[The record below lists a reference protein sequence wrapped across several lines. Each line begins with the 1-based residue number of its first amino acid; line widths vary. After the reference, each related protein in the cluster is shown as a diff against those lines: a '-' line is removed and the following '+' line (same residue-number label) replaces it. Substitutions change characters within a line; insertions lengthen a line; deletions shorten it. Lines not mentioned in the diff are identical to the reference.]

1 MLIALKKEKTSHII
15 GRMEISDFGKKLT
28 ERSGILSLMDD
39 LGRPLPEGVTPYPLG
54 GGNPAR
60 VEEVERLYEDR
71 MKAMLESKEFLSVIS
86 AYDAPQGRMT
96 FLKDIASYFSKRYG
110 WPVSERNIAVTS
122 GSQMSMFF
130 LFNLFSGRYG
140 EGEKHILFPLM
151 PEYVGYADQSIYRNM
166 MRSVPSRL
174 EYYDDHSFKYILDK
188 GAVSSYLD
196 EHDDVGA
203 IAFSRPTNPSG
214 NVLRDDEVQF
224 LSSEAERHG
233 IPLIIDNAYGLPFPS
248 IIFSDAHITWNE
260 NIILSMSLSKIG
272 LPSIRT
278 GIVVASE
285 EVIEALSNINAIVSL
300 TAGSFGQALAGS
312 LIASGELERISRDV
326 VMPFYKEKS
335 ARCREYINTYFKG
348 TDYYYHRSEG
358 SIFIWLYLPGL
369 RISSLEFYQKLKEKG
384 VVTVPGEYSFYGSE
398 EQLEGNAYPHPH
410 YDKCLRL
417 NYSADD
423 ECVRNGI
430 RIIALLYRE
439 YS

>member
-1 MLIALKKEKTSHII
+1 
-15 GRMEISDFGKKLT
+15 MEISDFGKKLT
-28 ERSGILSLMDD
+28 ERSGILALMDD
-39 LGRPLPEGVTPYPLG
+39 LGRPLPEGVTPCPLG

-60 VEEVERLYEDR
+60 IEAVEELYEER
-71 MKAMLESKEFLSVIS
+71 MRQMLDSKEFLSVIS
-86 AYDAPQGRMT
+86 AYDAPQGRMA
-96 FLKDIASYFSKRYG
+96 FLNDLALYFSKRYG
-110 WPVSERNIAVTS
+110 WPISKDNIAVTS

-130 LFNLFSGRYG
+130 LFNLFSGKYG

-151 PEYVGYADQSIYRNM
+151 PEYVGYADQSIYPNM

-174 EYYDDHSFKYILDK
+174 EYYSDHTFKYILDK
-188 GAVSSYLD
+188 EAVSSYLD
-196 EHDDVGA
+196 GHPDVGA

-214 NVLRDDEVQF
+214 NVLRDDEVLF
-224 LSSEAERHG
+224 LSKEAEKHS

-248 IIFSDAHITWNE
+248 IIFSDADIIWNE

-278 GIVVASE
+278 GIVIARK

-312 LIASGELERISRDV
+312 LIASGELERISQSV

-335 ARCREYINTYFKG
+335 AKCQEYINRYFSG

-358 SIFIWLYLPGL
+358 SIFIWLYLPSL
-369 RISSLEFYQKLKEKG
+369 RISTIEFYQKLKEKG

-398 EQLEGNAYPHPH
+398 EQIQGKVYPHPH

-417 NYSADD
+417 NYSTDD
-423 ECVRNGI
+423 ESVENGI
-430 RIIALLYRE
+430 RIISLLYRQ
-439 YS
+439 YSLKKQ

>member
-1 MLIALKKEKTSHII
+1 
-15 GRMEISDFGKKLT
+15 MEISDFGKKLT

-60 VEEVERLYEDR
+60 VEEVERLYEER

-285 EVIEALSNINAIVSL
+285 EVIEALSLKDIETLHGRAEDMGQDNDYRESFDIAVSRAVARLNVLSEYSLPFVKPGGAFIPYKSGDIAEELKEAKNAIAMLGGHLERDVRFRLPS
-300 TAGSFGQALAGS
+300 SDMERS
-312 LIASGELERISRDV
+312 LIIIRKAKPTPS
-326 VMPFYKEKS
+326 
-335 ARCREYINTYFKG
+335 
-348 TDYYYHRSEG
+348 
-358 SIFIWLYLPGL
+358 
-369 RISSLEFYQKLKEKG
+369 
-384 VVTVPGEYSFYGSE
+384 
-398 EQLEGNAYPHPH
+398 AYPRKAGVPS
-410 YDKCLRL
+410 KKP
-417 NYSADD
+417 
-423 ECVRNGI
+423 I
-430 RIIALLYRE
+430 M
-439 YS
+439 

>member
-1 MLIALKKEKTSHII
+1 MEKNNRPQNDEEKYSL
-15 GRMEISDFGKKLT
+15 ELT
-28 ERSGILSLMDD
+28 PGE
-39 LGRPLPEGVTPYPLG
+39 
-54 GGNPAR
+54 
-60 VEEVERLYEDR
+60 
-71 MKAMLESKEFLSVIS
+71 KEFVEQVREWLKNSPDYETAVI
-86 AYDAPQGRMT
+86 PKRM
-96 FLKDIASYFSKRYG
+96 
-110 WPVSERNIAVTS
+110 
-122 GSQMSMFF
+122 
-130 LFNLFSGRYG
+130 
-140 EGEKHILFPLM
+140 
-151 PEYVGYADQSIYRNM
+151 
-166 MRSVPSRL
+166 
-174 EYYDDHSFKYILDK
+174 
-188 GAVSSYLD
+188 D
-196 EHDDVGA
+196 EA
-203 IAFSRPTNPSG
+203 MNS
-214 NVLRDDEVQF
+214 
-224 LSSEAERHG
+224 
-233 IPLIIDNAYGLPFPS
+233 
-248 IIFSDAHITWNE
+248 
-260 NIILSMSLSKIG
+260 
-272 LPSIRT
+272 
-278 GIVVASE
+278 
-285 EVIEALSNINAIVSL
+285 INAIVSL

-398 EQLEGNAYPHPH
+398 EQLEGKAYPHPH